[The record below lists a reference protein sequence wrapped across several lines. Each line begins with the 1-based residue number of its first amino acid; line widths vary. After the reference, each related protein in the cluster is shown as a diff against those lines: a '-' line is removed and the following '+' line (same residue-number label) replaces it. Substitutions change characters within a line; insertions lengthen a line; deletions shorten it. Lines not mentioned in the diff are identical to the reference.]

1 MLSGES
7 KQLGD
12 GGRQFSAGHS
22 VCRYSW
28 EVLLHQSI
36 MGEAARQARVP
47 LRLDILTA
55 NKSGGF
61 QEVVGRPRRVLEDTL
76 WGV

>member
-1 MLSGES
+1 
-7 KQLGD
+7 
-12 GGRQFSAGHS
+12 
-22 VCRYSW
+22 
-28 EVLLHQSI
+28 